1 MLEKITLPGT
11 ELRVSSL
18 CLGTNMFGSALEPEQ
33 AAAILE
39 TFFAAGGNF
48 IDTAHSYGDWVPGIP
63 LAASERSLRTLLA
76 GRPRTSYVL
85 ATKGCEFDY
94 RKGDFALR
102 VTPELLQSDLA
113 DSLETLGVDC
123 IDLYWLHRDDPS
135 RPVGVIVDALIAA
148 QQAGRI
154 RHFGC
159 SNWSVARIQEAQRY
173 AAGLGHPGFVAC
185 QPMWGLAVPD
195 REAMQRFAP
204 GGYYEDG
211 YHELHAAGMPMIPY
225 SGQSRGVFSKL
236 AERREAAIT
245 EDVKALYCTDTNRR
259 KLVVLRELAQRHGTS
274 INAVVLAYLC
284 SQPLTTIPIIGAS
297 SARQLQESIAAAAL
311 RLDAAELAA
320 LRTA

>member
-1 MLEKITLPGT
+1 MLEQFTLPGT
-11 ELRVSSL
+11 QLAVSSL
-18 CLGTNMFGSALEPEQ
+18 CLGTNMFGSALEPDQ

-39 TFFAAGGNF
+39 AFFAAGGNF

-76 GRPRTSYVL
+76 ARPRASYVL

-113 DSLETLGVDC
+113 GSLETLGVDC

-135 RPVGVIVDALIAA
+135 RPVGVIVDALIAE

-159 SNWSVARIQEAQRY
+159 SNWSVARIKEAQRY

-245 EDVKALYCTDTNRR
+245 EDVKALYCTDANRR
-259 KLVVLRELAQRHGTS
+259 KLVVLRELAKRHGTS

-320 LRTA
+320 LRAA

>member
-11 ELRVSSL
+11 QLAVSSL
-18 CLGTNMFGSALEPEQ
+18 CLGTNMFGSALEPER

-63 LAASERSLRTLLA
+63 PAASERSLRTLLA
-76 GRPRTSYVL
+76 GRVRSSYVL

-102 VTPELLQSDLA
+102 VTPELMRSDLA
-113 DSLETLGVDC
+113 GSLEALGIDH

-135 RPVGVIVDALIAA
+135 RPVGAILDALIAE

-159 SNWSVARIQEAQRY
+159 SNWSVERIQEAQRY
-173 AAGLGHPGFVAC
+173 AASVGHAGFVAC

-195 REAMQRFAP
+195 REAMMRYAP

-211 YHELHAAGMPMIPY
+211 YQALHAAGMPMIPY

-236 AERREAAIT
+236 DAGREDTIGD
-245 EDVKALYCTDTNRR
+245 DVRALYVSAVNRR
-259 KLVVLRELAQRHGTS
+259 KLPVLRELAARHGVPVS
-274 INAVVLAYLC
+274 VVVLAYLC
-284 SQPLTTIPIIGAS
+284 SQPLLTVPIIGAS
-297 SARQLQESIAAAAL
+297 SVEQLRESLGAAAVQL
-311 RLDAAELAA
+311 SGEELAA
-320 LRTA
+320 LREV